1 MNDISASL
9 GISQLQKIKKFI
21 KKRNQIAK
29 LYKSYL
35 QDLPLQ
41 FQKIDSKIN
50 SSYHLFVIQF
60 DLKKTKYSYL
70 KIFKKLRE
78 KKYFVNLHYMPLH
91 LSPFFKK
98 KGFKVNQYPVAENY
112 AKTAISLP
120 IYYELKLKDVKK
132 LCILIKSFF
141 RK

>member
-1 MNDISASL
+1 
-9 GISQLQKIKKFI
+9 
-21 KKRNQIAK
+21 
-29 LYKSYL
+29 
-35 QDLPLQ
+35 
-41 FQKIDSKIN
+41 
-50 SSYHLFVIQF
+50 
-60 DLKKTKYSYL
+60 
-70 KIFKKLRE
+70 
-78 KKYFVNLHYMPLH
+78 MPLH